1 MRKTQK
7 LRLRELM
14 PVLSDW
20 DSVVIDSYY
29 ELDGVYMDLS
39 DTQREIIQD
48 LEVKDIDVSLSDEY
62 YTIILGVEY
71 DEKVNE
77 RLEALKNLPELD

>member
-39 DTQREIIQD
+39 DTQKEIIQD
-48 LEVKDIDVSLSDEY
+48 LEVEDIDVVLSDRY
-62 YTIILGVEY
+62 YTIFLRVEY
-71 DEKVNE
+71 NEKVNE
-77 RLEALKNLPELD
+77 RLEALKNSDLLD

>member
-29 ELDGVYMDLS
+29 ELDGVYIDLS

-48 LEVKDIDVSLSDEY
+48 LEVEDIDVVLSDEY

-77 RLEALKNLPELD
+77 RLKALKNLP